1 MENLETS
8 HQCSDR
14 SHYDSC
20 SKGACQKR
28 SKTTERREQRCL
40 SHSEL
45 SYKYTYTLAGQQT
58 VLAEREY
65 QHESSTGFL
74 KEDDLKMLQQFSS

>member
-20 SKGACQKR
+20 SKGVRQKR
-28 SKTTERREQRCL
+28 SNTTERREQRCL
-40 SHSEL
+40 SHSEI
-45 SYKYTYTLAGQQT
+45 SSKYTYTLFGQQT
-58 VLAEREY
+58 VLAE
-65 QHESSTGFL
+65 HESSTGFL
-74 KEDDLKMLQQFSS
+74 NEDDFKM